1 LTNQHRWVRR
11 VVSAG
16 LLVGMIYHSA
26 RSQQRGELQA
36 STQTALSPSATT
48 ATVLVDSYCTWT
60 SYNNNIPVVHYVT
73 DNAVNGRYDNFA
85 LDNQPSAPPGFSIS
99 FSVATTTGPNVV
111 YASVPMSIDPAS
123 PVGYYAAAIVAD
135 ATTSSPHSCLNGS
148 GQGNQQ
154 IAAYFGTVNYT
165 VNAISSAAIRTSFS
179 SFTTTASP
187 ATAISDATDYTWD
200 GPGTATWN
208 VSIGSGVTGFD
219 PIAQAGEVDSCIDG
233 SNAHVVAVCPPVVV
247 SPQNGPPGVTSVT
260 FQMQPPSNPS
270 PGNYTPGQLGLVDYG
285 ASYEDSG
292 GVLHFLGTP
301 PSYSAAMGAAGTTY
315 YITADEETFSLPPN
329 CETYRGRLNGQPYTY
344 QGSQPGSVV
353 FPQSGICKCTV
364 L

>member
-11 VVSAG
+11 VVSVG

-165 VNAISSAAIRTSFS
+165 VNAILQQLFEPALALLLQRLLRQRQFRTRPTIR
-179 SFTTTASP
+179 
-187 ATAISDATDYTWD
+187 
-200 GPGTATWN
+200 GTGLA
-208 VSIGSGVTGFD
+208 
-219 PIAQAGEVDSCIDG
+219 
-233 SNAHVVAVCPPVVV
+233 PPRGMYRLARGL
-247 SPQNGPPGVTSVT
+247 QGL
-260 FQMQPPSNPS
+260 
-270 PGNYTPGQLGLVDYG
+270 TP
-285 ASYEDSG
+285 
-292 GVLHFLGTP
+292 
-301 PSYSAAMGAAGTTY
+301 
-315 YITADEETFSLPPN
+315 
-329 CETYRGRLNGQPYTY
+329 
-344 QGSQPGSVV
+344 
-353 FPQSGICKCTV
+353 
-364 L
+364 